1 MVEFTNEE
9 TKKESFLSKIGDM
22 FLSFF
27 KKFGLIIS
35 SVFGIFV
42 SLIFIKKI
50 VHHTQL
56 KDQKKKEEIQNNLNT
71 IATKTEEAKQ
81 EVSEIKEE
89 VKEEISKTEEKIEDV
104 KNDHDDYVKDQQETA
119 QKAGFKKKNK

>member
-1 MVEFTNEE
+1 MAELSSEE

-50 VHHTQL
+50 IHHTQI
-56 KDQKKKEEIQNNLNT
+56 KDQKKKEEIQNNLNVIT
-71 IATKTEEAKQ
+71 TKTEETKQ

-89 VKEEISKTEEKIEDV
+89 VKEEISKTEEKIKEV
-104 KNDHDDYVKDQQETA
+104 KSKHNDYVKDQQETA